1 MHHKKLLCDI
11 GELNHLFRDSVSVQN
26 FLQRIVSL
34 VQKHLQ
40 TDVCSIYLYDDA
52 EKVLTLKATVGLKE
66 SSINSVKLSL
76 GEGIAGKALKL
87 KELINVSKA
96 SEHPDFRSFE
106 GINEELFECF
116 LAVPVLRGIERIGV
130 LTLQR
135 KPDCIFDEADQIAC
149 TAVASQI
156 GNMIENARFLMAMD
170 SGSGSNLNSVETS
183 PRLEDSGKQHFIKG
197 KSASKGFARS
207 KSKLIDKKRSFK
219 SLKNKDYPNHLT
231 ADAFRQAIEAT
242 SQQLETLQKKVEDRL
257 DDAASL
263 IFSSHLLILKDKT
276 FIKKVEKLINEDGK
290 NAPDAV
296 IEVSKSYI
304 DIFSGSE
311 NIFIREKANDVEDIA
326 LRIIDN
332 MLSDSEYES
341 NLSGRIVIARD
352 LFPSDL
358 LRLSGE
364 NAAGVVLVSG
374 GVTSH
379 LSILA
384 NSLGMPVVIA
394 NRSELTELPDGT
406 DILLDAD
413 AGNLYINPEKEILDE
428 FDKSISTR
436 KAVEEGKIDLARGTE
451 TLDGKRISLYAN
463 INLLSDV
470 KLAAKM
476 NCEGVGL
483 YRTEFPFIVRSS
495 FPTEQEQFVVYKKL
509 VDQMKG
515 RRVTFRTLDVG
526 GDKMLS
532 YYHDAAEKNPAIG
545 LRSIRFSLREK
556 DIFIQQI
563 RAILRAGANADVG
576 IMFPMISSLDEFDMS
591 RSIVNECRQKLE
603 QEGLVHNTNPK
614 VGIMVELPSVVEQ
627 IDEFAQEA
635 DFFSIG
641 TNDFVQFMLG
651 VDRTNEMVENFYIPH
666 HPSVLRA
673 LKRIID
679 ACRRADKPVSICGM
693 MAADPSLTAFLVGIG
708 LTDMSVTPASLPQLK
723 RRIVQLDSEKCRS
736 FAEEVLSKSR
746 ASEIEKML
754 EKGI

>member
-26 FLQRIVSL
+26 FLQKIVSL

-76 GEGIAGKALKL
+76 GEGIAGKALEQ

-106 GINEELFECF
+106 GINEEFFDCF

-170 SGSGSNLNSVETS
+170 SGADSSLNSVEAA

-197 KSASKGFARS
+197 KSASKGLARS

-219 SLKNKDYPNHLT
+219 SLKTKDYAKNFT
-231 ADAFRQAIEAT
+231 VDDFRQAIQAT

-263 IFSSHLLILKDKT
+263 IFSSHLLILKDKS
-276 FIKKVEKLINEDGK
+276 FISKVERLISEDGQ
-290 NAPDAV
+290 NAPEAV
-296 IEVSKSYI
+296 VEVSKSYI
-304 DIFSGSE
+304 EIFSGSE

-413 AGNLYINPEKEILDE
+413 AGNLYVNPDKEVLEE
-428 FDKSISTR
+428 FNKSISAR
-436 KAVEEGKIDLARGTE
+436 KAVEEGRIDLGRGAE
-451 TLDGKRISLYAN
+451 TLDGKRINLYAN

-476 NCEGVGL
+476 NCAGVGL

-515 RRVTFRTLDVG
+515 RQVTFRTLDVG

-563 RAILRAGANADVG
+563 RAILRAGARADVG

-591 RSIVNECRQKLE
+591 RSIVNECREKLE
-603 QEGLVHNTNPK
+603 AEGLEHNPNPK

-693 MAADPSLTAFLVGIG
+693 MAAEPTLTAFLVGIG
-708 LTDMSVTPASLPQLK
+708 LTDMSVTPASLPPLK
-723 RRIVQLDSEKCRS
+723 RRIAQLDSEKCRK
-736 FAEEVLSKSR
+736 FAEEILSKSR
-746 ASEIEKML
+746 ASEIDKML